1 MESLRLHLA
10 DQHVSITDM
19 SAGMVTIQ
27 VMGGHARE
35 LMMRC
40 GTLNFNPDNYTDG
53 QVMRARFADTTAV
66 YYLLDSNTH
75 CFNLYIPRS
84 YSDYVLDYLHN
95 ARQYL

>member
-1 MESLRLHLA
+1 MESLRLQLS
-10 DQHVSITDM
+10 DQHVSITDL

-27 VMGGHARE
+27 VMGSHARE

-40 GTLNFNPDNYTDG
+40 GTLDFNPDNYADG

-66 YYLLDSNTH
+66 YYLLDSNTP

-84 YSDYVLDYLHN
+84 YSDYVLEYLYN
-95 ARQYL
+95 ARHFL